1 MKMNMKLGG
10 ILAIIS
16 ALIGIVGHYVLF
28 LNWYR
33 IGMSAESAEPGC
45 EILLKYI
52 HPALA
57 DLGILAGVLFAV
69 SAYGFF
75 TKARWAFLLSMIAI
89 TLALLGSWFINVPYM
104 AAGLPPIY
112 FSLFWPY
119 LIIYFLFAR
128 GVGRV
133 SWSITLVAL
142 LTGLAYITCFM
153 NGVSSTSRIITIGSP
168 LFILVQRLHWVAMA
182 GWGVVTVGMLLKP
195 KEWMRALGLVSG
207 SLELAVGIPL
217 AYATAISLGRFS
229 LFALAPIVSL
239 ILLVLFM
246 WPNMWARVTGA
257 QEIEEPQIEAD
268 LSTPAAD

>member
-1 MKMNMKLGG
+1 MKTNMRLGG
-10 ILAIIS
+10 ILAIIG
-16 ALIGIVGHYVLF
+16 ALIGIIGHYVIF

-33 IGMSAESAEPGC
+33 VGMAADSAEPGC

-75 TKARWAFLLSMIAI
+75 TKANWAFLLSVVAI

-104 AAGLPPIY
+104 AAGLPPVY
-112 FSLFWPY
+112 FTLFWPY
-119 LIIYFLFAR
+119 LILYFILLR

-133 SWSITLVAL
+133 SWSITLLAL
-142 LTGLAYITCFM
+142 FTGLAYITCFM

-168 LFILVQRLHWVAMA
+168 LFVLVQRLHWVAMM
-182 GWGVVTVGMLLKP
+182 GWGVVTVGIILKP
-195 KEWMRALGLVSG
+195 KEWMRVVGLISG
-207 SLELAVGIPL
+207 NIELVVGIPL

-229 LFALAPIVSL
+229 LFALAPIISL
-239 ILLVLFM
+239 ILLVLFLWPKM
-246 WPNMWARVTGA
+246 WQRLTGA
-257 QEIEEPQIEAD
+257 EEEDRQLVETGLGTA
-268 LSTPAAD
+268 AAD